1 MCLKYGFENKV
12 YILNQNTHDI
22 LFQIVIKDM
31 IEKLSGSITWTPDIL
46 P

>member
-22 LFQIVIKDM
+22 LFQIVIKKYDWE
-31 IEKLSGSITWTPDIL
+31 IKWINCPVYTEQA
-46 P
+46 